1 MDKLQILLILIG
13 VVQLILGAM
22 HLFAPTLIYTKMGMT
37 APPEDN
43 HYYGGMMAARFI
55 AYGIGMFVIAQAPQ
69 HHVFWIY
76 NMILVQI
83 IDLLVGLFY
92 TARGVITLKSSGFPM
107 FNATLFIILLSL
119 WAPAYS

>member
-1 MDKLQILLILIG
+1 MDKLQILLMLIG

-22 HLFAPTLIYTKMGMT
+22 HLFAPSVIYTKMGMT

-55 AYGIGMFVIAQAPQ
+55 AYGIGMFVVALDPRYHA
-69 HHVFWIY
+69 FWIC
-76 NMILVQI
+76 NMILIQT

-107 FNATLFIILLSL
+107 FNATVFIVLLSL
-119 WAPAYS
+119 WAPSCF